1 LVCAEA
7 CCFSACNNSYH
18 YLIGVRVLENYIQ
31 KINSLKKEIA
41 IAEKQIKELLEEAD
55 YQKMIEAYEK
65 LELSAK
71 RKVKRLLKKYNYLI
85 AEDDDNSIYVC
96 HKDINENE
104 DIFFDNHYADDWQDA
119 LCHCEEYIEWHKNNR
134 T

>member
-1 LVCAEA
+1 
-7 CCFSACNNSYH
+7 
-18 YLIGVRVLENYIQ
+18 
-31 KINSLKKEIA
+31 
-41 IAEKQIKELLEEAD
+41 AEKQIKELLEEAD

-104 DIFFDNHYADDWQDA
+104 DIFLMTITQMIGKMRYVIVKI
-119 LCHCEEYIEWHKNNR
+119 Y
-134 T
+134 